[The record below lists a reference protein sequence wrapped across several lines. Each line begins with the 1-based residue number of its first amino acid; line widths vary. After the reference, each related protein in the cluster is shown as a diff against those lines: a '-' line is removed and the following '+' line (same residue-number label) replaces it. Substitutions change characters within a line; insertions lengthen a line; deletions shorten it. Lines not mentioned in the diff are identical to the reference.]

1 MSKESG
7 SPSSRVTVNRAP
19 VLTLWAAVVAERLG
33 FDRDEALTLGKAVAG
48 LNAYAK
54 GVSIGLFQPTPRD
67 VRAKRQALSREEVVQ
82 IDFLHR
88 AVVAQRTP
96 EGIRA
101 LSKDKPIAPASVE
114 KYLSGKF
121 GDNLDAARAAM
132 EELARSLPPEEL
144 AGRAFDLY
152 EEFRPA
158 IPPGQKGWGVA
169 GILDLGKIRQM
180 AAR

>member
-1 MSKESG
+1 MTERSSS
-7 SPSSRVTVNRAP
+7 SPSHLTVNRAP

-33 FDRDEALTLGKAVAG
+33 FDRAEALTLGKAVAG

-54 GVSIGLFQPTPRD
+54 GVSLGLFQPKPKE
-67 VRAKRQALSREEVVQ
+67 VRGTRATLLREEVVQ
-82 IDFLHR
+82 IDFLQR

-101 LSKDKPIAPASVE
+101 LSKEKPIDPASVE
-114 KYLSGKF
+114 KYLAGKL
-121 GDNLDAARAAM
+121 GEGLAAARSAM
-132 EELARSLPPEEL
+132 EELARALAPGEL
-144 AGRAFDLY
+144 AERAFDLY

-158 IPPGQKGWGVA
+158 IPPGTKGWGVA
-169 GILDLGKIRQM
+169 GILDLDKIRKM